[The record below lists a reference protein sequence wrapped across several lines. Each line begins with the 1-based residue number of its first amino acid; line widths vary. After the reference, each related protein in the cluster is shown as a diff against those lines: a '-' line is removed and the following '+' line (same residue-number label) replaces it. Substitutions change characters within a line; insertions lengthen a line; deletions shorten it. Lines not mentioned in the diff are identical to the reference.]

1 MSCALQ
7 RSGETEAPD
16 ARRKHRAWRLRF
28 EEGRL
33 VRGALIDWRP
43 IMPDQLRLRGPGFLA
58 AFLGALLIVV
68 LVPTKATSQSER
80 ADPPAIEDQ
89 LADWQRNAERAAQVL
104 DEGAASADAL
114 EDLRA
119 SLAEDRD
126 AAFSVVRTGSVAVDA
141 LGAQLDALGPAPE
154 AGLAE
159 AEDIAARRAEI
170 SQALSVA
177 RRPLLLAQEAYERAD
192 VLIGELD
199 RRIRSA
205 GARRVMQ
212 VSPTP
217 LNPTNWVA
225 VFGEASN
232 YAAKVIRDIRG
243 VADRPSQIEL
253 LKSRLPILGLMG
265 ALGLALVFIAQPLA
279 SLRLARA
286 YGRAVTRRGRY
297 LLAVAENLS
306 HLVIPFIGGL
316 ALAVL
321 PTLAGVVPSSVNN
334 LSQALPDMIFVG
346 VLAHWLGY
354 AMFAPG
360 VPALRLL
367 RLNDGKALRGSVLCQ
382 LLGFTL
388 AAEIALEAIERDH
401 TFSPAADAFLG
412 APVILCGGV
421 LLLLLSQVLLT
432 AARESRSAD
441 DAAADQSREGE
452 GYLLILSRLIQI
464 AAVVAIVVS
473 QAGFIE
479 LSRAALIP
487 TIETLGF
494 AGFAYLIYRTIMALV
509 SSFAGDGDAD
519 VIQNSL
525 LPIGVAFILL
535 LAMSPLL
542 ALSWGA
548 RPSDIA
554 EIWRLMSDGV
564 ALGDLRISLDVVII
578 LILVFSL
585 GVVATHWLQR
595 LLKTTILPRTRMDF
609 GAQTAIAT
617 FAGYAGYTL
626 AAVVA
631 LTSAGLNLSS
641 FAVVAGALSVGIGF
655 GLQTIVSNF
664 VSGLILLIERPI
676 KEGDWIAVS
685 GQEGI
690 VRKISVRSTRIET
703 FDRHDVVVP
712 NADLIAGVVKNVTL
726 TNRNGRLIIP
736 IGVAYGS
743 DPERVIELLLEAA
756 TDDSR
761 IMRHPEPMAIFVGLG
776 ASSLDFELRCYLND
790 AADMLGLRSHVLVRI
805 YKSLGDAGIEIPFPQ
820 QDVHL
825 RDLEVLVEALIG
837 RQTETTNSSLKLD
850 AEQEG

>member
-1 MSCALQ
+1 
-7 RSGETEAPD
+7 
-16 ARRKHRAWRLRF
+16 
-28 EEGRL
+28 
-33 VRGALIDWRP
+33 
-43 IMPDQLRLRGPGFLA
+43 MPDQLRLRGPGFLA
-58 AFLGALLIVV
+58 AFLGAFLIVV

-126 AAFSVVRTGSVAVDA
+126 AAFAVVRTGSVAVDA

-159 AEDIAARRAEI
+159 AEDIAARRTEI

-265 ALGLALVFIAQPLA
+265 ALGLALVFVAQPLA
-279 SLRLARA
+279 SRRLARA

-494 AGFAYLIYRTIMALV
+494 AGFAYLIYRAIMALV

-578 LILVFSL
+578 LVLVFSL
-585 GVVATHWLQR
+585 GVVATRWLQR

-756 TDDSR
+756 SDDAR

-790 AADMLGLRSHVLVRI
+790 AADMLGLRSHILVRI
-805 YKSLGDAGIEIPFPQ
+805 CKSLGDAGIEIPFPQ

-825 RDLEVLVEALIG
+825 RDLEVLVEALTG
-837 RQTETTNSSLKLD
+837 RETANTKSSLKSD
-850 AEQEG
+850 ADRQV

>member
-1 MSCALQ
+1 
-7 RSGETEAPD
+7 
-16 ARRKHRAWRLRF
+16 
-28 EEGRL
+28 
-33 VRGALIDWRP
+33 
-43 IMPDQLRLRGPGFLA
+43 MPDQLRLRGPGFLA